1 MEKYEMEK
9 IENNIEFL
17 KMMSKQYP
25 NVATVCTEITNLK
38 AILNLPKG
46 TEHFLTDLHGEY
58 EAFTHVLKNASGV
71 LRRKSTEIF
80 GESLDEAEMRSFLTL
95 LYYPTEKLEIIKET
109 EEDLDAWYSENIHR
123 LIVICRAVSSK
134 YTRSKVRK
142 ALPQDFKDV
151 IEELLHQDDA
161 GEDKASYYKKIVKTI
176 IDIDRADEFIEAIAC
191 VVQRLAVDRLH
202 IVGDIYDRGPGSHI
216 IMDALMKHHSLD
228 IQWGNHDILW
238 MGAACGSKPCIA
250 NVVRISCRYANM
262 GTLEDGYGINL
273 FPLAT
278 FALETYGK
286 DPCLQFLPKIM
297 DDANYRQKDL
307 DLIAKMQKAIA
318 IIQFKLEGMVIQ
330 KNPEYEMDSRLL
342 LDKIDWK
349 DGRVSI
355 DGESYIMKDVDFPTI
370 DPQNPYALTDEE
382 KEVVEK
388 LVHSFINS
396 EKLQDHMNLMYT
408 KGSMYLEYNSNLL
421 YHACIPMND
430 DGSFKNI
437 PIEGSGY
444 KGKNLLD
451 KCDELARQAF
461 YNKEGSS
468 ERAYARDA
476 MWYMW
481 CGENSPLFGK
491 DKMTTFERYFIED
504 KKTHIEIKNSYY
516 RLRDDARSAEKILTE
531 FGLDPKIS
539 HIVSGHVPVKRKDG
553 ESPIK
558 ADGKLLVIDGGFSK
572 AYQATTGIAGY
583 TLIYNSYG
591 LLLACHEPF
600 ESIEKAITEEKD
612 MISTTTVLEKT
623 ARRKSVEDTDV
634 GQELKK
640 QIELLS
646 LLLSAYRK
654 GVVKQ
659 RKSYMGKV

>member
-1 MEKYEMEK
+1 MEKEIEK
-9 IENNIEFL
+9 NIEFL
-17 KMMSKQYP
+17 KMLSKQYP
-25 NVATVCTEITNLK
+25 NVASVCTEITNLK

-71 LRRKSTEIF
+71 LRRKATELF
-80 GESLDEAEMRSFLTL
+80 GESLNEAELRSFLTL
-95 LYYPTEKLEIIKET
+95 LYYPAEKIEIIKES
-109 EEDLDAWYSENIHR
+109 EIDLDKWYSENIHR
-123 LIVICRAVSSK
+123 LLEICRAVSSK

-142 ALPQDFKDV
+142 ALPKDFKYV
-151 IEELLHQDDA
+151 IEELLHRDFA
-161 GEDKASYYKKIVKTI
+161 IEDKAHYYRKIVETI

-191 VVQRLAVDRLH
+191 VIQRLAVDRLH
-202 IVGDIYDRGPGSHI
+202 IVGDVYDRGPGSHI
-216 IMDALMKHHSLD
+216 IMDSLMKHHSLD

-238 MGAACGSKPCIA
+238 MGAACGSAPCIA

-262 GTLEDGYGINL
+262 ATLEDGYGINL

-278 FALETYGK
+278 FALEQYGN
-286 DPCLQFLPKIM
+286 DPCFQFMPKTM
-297 DDANYRQKDL
+297 ENANYRQKDL
-307 DLIAKMQKAIA
+307 DMISKMHKAIA
-318 IIQFKLEGMVIQ
+318 IIQFKLEGQTIL
-330 KNPEYEMDSRLL
+330 KHPSYEMENRLL
-342 LDKIDWK
+342 LGKMDCDAGTVEIGGQYYPINDT
-349 DGRVSI
+349 V
-355 DGESYIMKDVDFPTI
+355 FPTVNPK
-370 DPQNPYALTDEE
+370 DPYSLTEE
-382 KEVVEK
+382 ESEVIEK
-388 LVHSFINS
+388 LAHSFINS
-396 EKLQDHMNLMYT
+396 EKLQKHMELMYT
-408 KGSMYLEYNSNLL
+408 KGSMYLKYNSNLL
-421 YHACIPMND
+421 YHACIPMNE
-430 DGSFKNI
+430 DGSFRNI

-444 KGKNLLD
+444 KGKSLLD

-461 YNKEGSS
+461 YNKEGSP

-491 DKMTTFERYFIED
+491 DKMTTFERYFIDD
-504 KKTHIEIKNSYY
+504 KKTHAEAKNSYY
-516 RLRDDARSAEKILTE
+516 ALRDDPDAAERILVE
-531 FGLDPKIS
+531 FGLDPQTS

-572 AYQATTGIAGY
+572 AYQATTGTAGY

-600 ESIEKAITEEKD
+600 ESIEKAINEEKD

-646 LLLSAYRK
+646 LLLAAYRR
-654 GVVKQ
+654 GEVKQ
-659 RKSYMGKV
+659 RKA

>member
-1 MEKYEMEK
+1 MEK
-9 IENNIEFL
+9 IESNIEFL

-71 LRRKSTEIF
+71 LRRKVSELF
-80 GESLDEAEMRSFLTL
+80 GESFNEAEMRSFLTL

-109 EEDLDAWYSENIHR
+109 EEDLEKWYSENIHR
-123 LIVICRAVSSK
+123 LIEICRAVSSK
-134 YTRSKVRK
+134 YSRSKVRK
-142 ALPQDFKDV
+142 ALPQDFKYV

-161 GEDKASYYKKIVKTI
+161 SEDKARYYRKIIETI

-191 VVQRLAVDRLH
+191 VIQRLAVDRLH
-202 IVGDIYDRGPGSHI
+202 IVGDVYDRGPGAHI
-216 IMDALMKHHSLD
+216 IMDSLMKHHSLD

-250 NVVRISCRYANM
+250 NVIRISCRYANM

-278 FALETYGK
+278 FALETYGE
-286 DPCLQFLPKIM
+286 DPCLQFLPKTM
-297 DDANYRQKDL
+297 EDANYRQKDL
-307 DLIAKMQKAIA
+307 DLIAKMQKAIT
-318 IIQFKLEGMVIQ
+318 IIQFKLEGKVIK
-330 KNPEYEMDSRLL
+330 KNPEYEMDNRLL

-349 DGRVSI
+349 DGSVRI
-355 DGESYIMKDVDFPTI
+355 DGESYKMKDMYFPTI
-370 DPQNPYALTDEE
+370 NPKDPYALTEDE
-382 KEVVEK
+382 KEVMEK

-396 EKLQDHMNLMYT
+396 EKFQDHMNLMYT
-408 KGSMYLEYNSNLL
+408 KGSMYLKYNSNLL
-421 YHACIPMND
+421 YHACIPMNE

-444 KGKNLLD
+444 KGKSLLD

-461 YNKEGSS
+461 YNKEGSFK
-468 ERAYARDA
+468 RAYARDA

-516 RLRDDARSAEKILTE
+516 RLRDDRKSAEKILTA
-531 FGLDPKIS
+531 FGLDPETS

-572 AYQATTGIAGY
+572 AYQSTTGIAGY

-600 ESIEKAITEEKD
+600 ESIKKAINEEKD

-634 GQELKK
+634 GLELKK

-646 LLLSAYRK
+646 LLLAAYRR

-659 RKSYMGKV
+659 RKSYIGKD

>member
-1 MEKYEMEK
+1 MERHEKEK
-9 IENNIEFL
+9 IEQNIEFI
-17 KMMSKQYP
+17 KMLSKQYP
-25 NVATVCTEITNLK
+25 NVASVCTEITNLK

-71 LRRKSTEIF
+71 LRRKASELF
-80 GESLDEAEMRSFLTL
+80 GDSFNEGEMRSFLTL
-95 LYYPTEKLEIIKET
+95 LYYPTEKLEIIKES
-109 EEDLDAWYSENIHR
+109 EKDLKKWYFENIQR
-123 LIVICRAVSSK
+123 LIEVCRAVSSK

-142 ALPQDFKDV
+142 TLPQDFKYV
-151 IEELLHQDDA
+151 IEELLHKDDA
-161 GEDKASYYKKIVKTI
+161 VEDKNQYYRKIIETI
-176 IDIDRADEFIEAIAC
+176 IDIDRADEFIEAIAG

-202 IVGDIYDRGPGSHI
+202 IVGDVYDRGPGAHI
-216 IMDALMKHHSLD
+216 IMDSLMKHHSLD

-262 GTLEDGYGINL
+262 ATLEDGYGINL

-278 FALETYGK
+278 FALENYEK
-286 DPCLQFLPKIM
+286 DLCLQFRPKTM
-297 DDANYRQKDL
+297 EDVVYRQKDL
-307 DLIAKMQKAIA
+307 ELIAKMHKAIA
-318 IIQFKLEGMVIQ
+318 IIQFKLEGNVI
-330 KNPEYEMDSRLL
+330 KNNPEFEMDKRLL
-342 LDKIDWK
+342 LDKIDWE
-349 DGRVSI
+349 DGTVLVGGKR
-355 DGESYIMKDVDFPTI
+355 YKMKDIDLPTI
-370 DPQNPYALTDEE
+370 DPKNPYELTEEE
-382 KEVVEK
+382 KEVIEK
-388 LVHSFINS
+388 LTRSFINS
-396 EKLQDHMNLMYT
+396 EKLQDHMDLIYT
-408 KGSMYLEYNSNLL
+408 KGSMYLKYNSNLL
-421 YHACIPMND
+421 YHACIPMNE
-430 DGSFKNI
+430 DGSFKDI
-437 PIEGSGY
+437 PIEGSAY
-444 KGKNLLD
+444 KGKSLLD
-451 KCDELARQAF
+451 KCDALARQAF
-461 YNKEGSS
+461 YNKEGSP

-491 DKMTTFERYFIED
+491 DQMTTFERYFIED
-504 KKTHIEIKNSYY
+504 KKTHTEIKNSYY
-516 RLRDDARSAEKILTE
+516 RLRDDRKSAEKILAE
-531 FGLDPKIS
+531 FGLDPQVS

-600 ESIEKAITEEKD
+600 ESIENAIKEEKD
-612 MISTTTVLEKT
+612 MISTTSVLEKT

-634 GQELKK
+634 GIELKK

-646 LLLSAYRK
+646 LLLTAYRS

-659 RKSYMGKV
+659 RKS

>member
-1 MEKYEMEK
+1 MMQQQLGNILWDRSRVVSRIRLNEKWGICMEKHEMEK
-9 IENNIEFL
+9 IESNIEFL

-25 NVATVCTEITNLK
+25 NVASVCTEITNLK

-71 LRRKSTEIF
+71 LRRKAVEIF
-80 GESLDEAEMRSFLTL
+80 GESFDEAEMRSFLTL
-95 LYYPTEKLEIIKET
+95 LYYPTEKLEIINET
-109 EEDLDAWYSENIHR
+109 EKDLEKWYSENIHR

-142 ALPQDFKDV
+142 ALPQDFKYV

-161 GEDKASYYKKIVKTI
+161 GEDKARYYRKIIETI

-216 IMDALMKHHSLD
+216 IMDSLMKHHSLD

-238 MGAACGSKPCIA
+238 MGAACGSKSCIA

-278 FALETYGK
+278 FALEAYGK

-297 DDANYRQKDL
+297 EDANYRQKDL

-318 IIQFKLEGMVIQ
+318 IIQFKLEGKVIQ
-330 KNPEYEMDSRLL
+330 KHPEYEMDSRLL

-349 DGRVSI
+349 DGKVI
-355 DGESYIMKDVDFPTI
+355 VDGESYKMKDMDFPTVNPE
-370 DPQNPYALTDEE
+370 DPYALTDEE
-382 KEVVEK
+382 KEVIEK

-396 EKLQDHMNLMYT
+396 EKLQRHMNLMYT
-408 KGSMYLEYNSNLL
+408 KGSMYLKYNSNLL
-421 YHACIPMND
+421 YHACIPMNE

-444 KGKNLLD
+444 KGKSLLD

-461 YNKEGSS
+461 YNKEGS
-468 ERAYARDA
+468 
-476 MWYMW
+476 
-481 CGENSPLFGK
+481 
-491 DKMTTFERYFIED
+491 
-504 KKTHIEIKNSYY
+504 
-516 RLRDDARSAEKILTE
+516 
-531 FGLDPKIS
+531 
-539 HIVSGHVPVKRKDG
+539 
-553 ESPIK
+553 
-558 ADGKLLVIDGGFSK
+558 
-572 AYQATTGIAGY
+572 
-583 TLIYNSYG
+583 
-591 LLLACHEPF
+591 
-600 ESIEKAITEEKD
+600 
-612 MISTTTVLEKT
+612 
-623 ARRKSVEDTDV
+623 
-634 GQELKK
+634 
-640 QIELLS
+640 LS
-646 LLLSAYRK
+646 LIHI
-654 GVVKQ
+654 
-659 RKSYMGKV
+659 